1 MKFKRGKK
9 WKQHNK
15 LKLFTVVRSIV
26 PDEQAARSNHMNFM
40 HTAYRKHKFRLTA
53 IMMII
58 VILMVSFPVVKSNSL
73 RAFATSDTKEK
84 LEEAEKEKEKKEEEL
99 ASAQKQLQDTQ
110 TNIDALQG
118 VKNSYQGQMNLLN
131 NEMQLV
137 ADNLAVMET
146 RIDLKEMEIRET
158 QDALSEAIA
167 VKDQQYE
174 SMKKRIQF
182 MYERGNR
189 VYLEYILSA
198 DSFGEFLN
206 FADYVQKL
214 NDYDRRMLEEYKETE
229 ETIAFQ
235 ESQLEEELQQLQGLR
250 EEIVAEQQKVDGLIR
265 DTATNLAQ
273 TVDSID
279 NLEAEADAYEA
290 ECDQKAAEA
299 AAAAQEY
306 EKIKAQYEE
315 ELRLS
320 RLAAQ
325 SSWRDISQVSFEE
338 SDRYLLAN
346 LIYCEAGAEPYAGKL
361 AVGAVVINRV
371 LSSVYPDTVTGVIY
385 QNKQFSPVLDGH
397 LALALAENRATESC
411 YEAADAAMAGNTN
424 VGNCVYFRTPIEGLT
439 GIEIG
444 GHIFY

>member
-1 MKFKRGKK
+1 MKHGKK
-9 WKQHNK
+9 LKK
-15 LKLFTVVRSIV
+15 LNFRF
-26 PDEQAARSNHMNFM
+26 AAMVMVFV
-40 HTAYRKHKFRLTA
+40 
-53 IMMII
+53 II
-58 VILMVSFPVVKSNSL
+58 MVSFPVSNPNSL
-73 RAFATSDTKEK
+73 KVFATSDTKEK
-84 LEEAEKEKEKKEEEL
+84 LEEAEREKKKKEEEL
-99 ASAQKQLQDTQ
+99 ASAQQQLQDTQ
-110 TNIDALQG
+110 NNIDALQG

-137 ADNLAVMET
+137 ADNLAVMES
-146 RIDLKEMEIRET
+146 RIDLKEMEIQET
-158 QDALSEAIA
+158 KDALAEAIA

-214 NDYDRRMLEEYKETE
+214 NDYDRKMLEEYKETE
-229 ETIAFQ
+229 ATISFQ
-235 ESQLEEELQQLQGLR
+235 EAQLEEELQELEGLR
-250 EEIVAEQQKVDGLIR
+250 EEIVAEQQKVDGLIQVA
-265 DTATNLAQ
+265 ATNLAQ

-279 NLEAEADAYEA
+279 NLESEADAYEA
-290 ECDQKAAEA
+290 ACDQKAAEA
-299 AAAAQEY
+299 EAAAQEY

-315 ELRLS
+315 ESRLS

-411 YEAADAAMAGNTN
+411 YEAADAAMVGNTN